1 MHIMAGNGL
10 LVLDELFEGAFI
22 PSLRQAGAVL
32 SDVVTSFTNYHPL
45 AQGPWAHPAAGGAK
59 GPVLMGQ
66 ATRHVF
72 EGVTRQLLQGTP
84 GVEVVYGASVQ
95 GLLLQGDQGAQE
107 QQQQQQAGQGA
118 GGGSAGSGSRIAGE
132 GGGL

>member
-1 MHIMAGNGL
+1 MHIMAGKGL
-10 LVLDELFEGAFI
+10 LLLDELFDGRFI

-45 AQGPWAHPAAGGAK
+45 GQGAWATPAAGGAK

-72 EGVTRQLLQGTP
+72 ESVTRQLLQGTP
-84 GVEVVYGASVQ
+84 GVDLVYGASVQ
-95 GLLLQGDQGAQE
+95 GLMLL
-107 QQQQQQAGQGA
+107 QQQQQQQGGQGDS
-118 GGGSAGSGSRIAGE
+118 GDSAGSRPRIAGE
-132 GGGL
+132 VAVGVWL